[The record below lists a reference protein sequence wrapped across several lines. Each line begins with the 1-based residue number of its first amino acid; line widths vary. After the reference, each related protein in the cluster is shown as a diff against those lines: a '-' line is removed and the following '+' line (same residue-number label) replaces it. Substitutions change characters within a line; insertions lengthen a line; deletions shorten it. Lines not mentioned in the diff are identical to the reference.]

1 MNFKEICNSINNV
14 CCVISVKKTND
25 SYDEIRIVDGNEKYI
40 ASFNMDTY
48 KEHQFIPN
56 SIYTKYLERNLNFEE
71 YCYRSA
77 VKKELLHSYAYP
89 EHFKMWLHMLFIPL
103 EYETKELSYCLY
115 IMEINDVFEPEKL
128 ANTKND
134 TENKILAATLQLANT
149 SDFEKSIKNVTK
161 EIRKLCFAS
170 FCCILLLD
178 EEKEELK
185 ILASDR
191 DLNSK
196 SKHLIDYNDDSFYD
210 LVVSWDDTIS
220 DSNCIIINDS
230 KGMDYLKD
238 KNYKWYESLSKNNIN
253 SLVLFRLKSNNNQI
267 GYMWV
272 SDFKV
277 DNTPLIKEMLEIT
290 TFILGSEIANHLLVD
305 KLTKL
310 SSIDLLTGIY
320 NRNKLNNYMDEIKE
334 SNESLA
340 LVFLDINGLKVVN
353 DRDGHLAGDNLIKR
367 AANTLKNVFKNKYIF
382 RAGGDEFV
390 VIIKNESEAEIKKYL
405 DKLNIVS
412 KNNNVSFSV
421 GYSITDNSCDIDK
434 ILKEADSKMYINKR
448 KYYELKKQ

>member
-210 LVVSWDDTIS
+210 LVVSWDDTIGN
-220 DSNCIIINDS
+220 SNCIIINDS
-230 KGMDYLKD
+230 KGMEYLKD

-253 SLVLFRLKSNNNQI
+253 
-267 GYMWV
+267 
-272 SDFKV
+272 
-277 DNTPLIKEMLEIT
+277 
-290 TFILGSEIANHLLVD
+290 
-305 KLTKL
+305 
-310 SSIDLLTGIY
+310 
-320 NRNKLNNYMDEIKE
+320 
-334 SNESLA
+334 
-340 LVFLDINGLKVVN
+340 
-353 DRDGHLAGDNLIKR
+353 
-367 AANTLKNVFKNKYIF
+367 
-382 RAGGDEFV
+382 
-390 VIIKNESEAEIKKYL
+390 
-405 DKLNIVS
+405 
-412 KNNNVSFSV
+412 
-421 GYSITDNSCDIDK
+421 
-434 ILKEADSKMYINKR
+434 
-448 KYYELKKQ
+448 